1 MNKFIRKAA
10 VCLLTA
16 LVLTS
21 VCGTSLSAAS
31 YRKGA
36 NGASS
41 SYRAE
46 KYYEY
51 FQKVPLTGDGR
62 TDVLAV
68 ALSQV
73 GYQEGSS
80 VSQLGGVKGTSG
92 NFTEYN
98 YNMGDFSQGYGGKN
112 YPWCAS
118 FVSFCL
124 YQAGC
129 TDQSSMDDWCRKH
142 EGDSRYIWREVSCNR
157 WAKQLR
163 LCKYFKDSAAFGG
176 AYTPQSADLIFF
188 TNDGQTES
196 HIGLVLYVQG
206 STVYTVEGNT
216 SSASGLE
223 SNGGGVYVKSYALS
237 DSCIRGYGV
246 LPYKTAEHHA
256 VDYAG
261 KTPTAG
267 IYMATVNKYVYTT
280 STTTSYK
287 WVLTKYT
294 LVAVTGVA
302 ENGRLLVVCKI
313 NGKWVEG
320 YVKNNADRVIQLSA
334 FGMKQVDGERY
345 ELDKTTFTLKELP
358 PPVTE
363 APTQPPTEEPTVPPT
378 QEPTVPP
385 TEEATTEAPTQDTEG
400 VTDPPFDETESD
412 EGDEAPV
419 PAGCEGTAEGVLT
432 VAAITGMISVGV
444 LKKRKE
450 EEP

>member
-1 MNKFIRKAA
+1 MDRFIRKAA
-10 VCLLTA
+10 VCLLTT

-21 VCGTSLSAAS
+21 VCGTALSAAS

-36 NGASS
+36 NSASS
-41 SYRAE
+41 SYRTG
-46 KYYEY
+46 KYYDH

-73 GYQEGSS
+73 GYQEGGS
-80 VSQLGGVKGTSG
+80 VSQLGGTTGTAG

-129 TDQSSMDDWCRKH
+129 TDQGSLDDWCRKH

-176 AYTPQSADLIFF
+176 TYTPQSADLIFF
-188 TNDGQTES
+188 TKDGQIEN

-206 STVYTVEGNT
+206 NTVYTVEGNT

-223 SNGGGVYVKSYALS
+223 SNGGGVYVKSYALT

-246 LPYKTAEHHA
+246 LPYQVAPHHE

-261 KTPTAG
+261 KAPTAG
-267 IYMATVNKYVYTT
+267 IYMATANKYVYTT
-280 STTTSYK
+280 PTATTHK
-287 WVLTKYT
+287 WLLTKFT

-302 ENGRLLVVCKI
+302 ENGRLAVVCKI
-313 NGKWVEG
+313 GGAWVEG
-320 YVKNNADRVIQLSA
+320 YVKNNSDRVIQLSS
-334 FGMKQVDGERY
+334 FGMKQVDTERY
-345 ELDKTTFTLKELP
+345 ALDKSTFTLKELP
-358 PPVTE
+358 PPMTE
-363 APTQPPTEEPTVPPT
+363 APTEPPVEA
-378 QEPTVPP
+378 PTVPP
-385 TEEATTEAPTQDTEG
+385 TEEPPAPPAEALPTGPSTDDTEESAPPSEETDGEPATDGPMGCKG
-400 VTDPPFDETESD
+400 VIGGSAVVVVTL
-412 EGDEAPV
+412 G
-419 PAGCEGTAEGVLT
+419 
-432 VAAITGMISVGV
+432 IVGIFE
-444 LKKRKE
+444 KRKE
-450 EEP
+450 E